1 MMGSPIDLRELAKRL
16 AVRALVP
23 AAAAVLLLPKAS
35 ALPPELAAYDPS
47 QRIRFATAAQ
57 AETKRRELIAYIWP
71 DGLPV
76 STLPAV
82 TRILGQELF
91 AKDLGGLDRTL
102 AETVERLDATITPYD
117 FHGISYLVRPRPV
130 NANNRRLVLL
140 NSGHRNEGR
149 FTYGVDDVANRLLS
163 EGLAVLMM
171 DMPLVWQSTLPVGQP
186 GLDHSISF
194 STKTAVSA
202 VKRAAGQF

>member
-1 MMGSPIDLRELAKRL
+1 MMKCLTELIVSALRKAVWPLAQG
-16 AVRALVP
+16 V
-23 AAAAVLLLPKAS
+23 AAVLLLPTAS
-35 ALPPELAAYDPS
+35 ALPPELAGYDPS
-47 QRIRFATAAQ
+47 QQVRFATVEQ
-57 AETKRRELIAYIWP
+57 AEAKRRELIAFIWP
-71 DGLPV
+71 AGLPADR
-76 STLPAV
+76 LPVV
-82 TRILGQELF
+82 TRNLGREVF
-91 AKDLGGLDRTL
+91 AGDLGGLDGTL
-102 AETVERLDATITPYD
+102 AAAVERLDAEVSPYD